1 MDGLPWQ
8 WLVIHHR
15 GGVLIRPW
23 SGQREH
29 SDKRRRSIVAD
40 HGDSSGQTG
49 LADIGENPLL
59 GKGVHDEITA
69 FLGAEKKLQRSA
81 TRGGDESL
89 QVGVPGGDSLLHSL
103 CNESVSQQAVLRR
116 AGGILQGL
124 QADEGDGIIIV
135 VQMLL
140 PRATAPDPAVDQP
153 LLDAMAAIYHRLI
166 DAEFIAE
173 HKGTARGG
181 RVEILSGLVV
191 AKAGAEEALVTPPV
205 SGRKPVTVG
214 NHVSCPF
221 AIRELIRHGMD
232 ERAIDVFVIA
242 EGALGGF
249 LVGPQ
254 PVDPVATE
262 GILGRLRKEF
272 THGGPLRILPG

>member
-1 MDGLPWQ
+1 M
-8 WLVIHHR
+8 
-15 GGVLIRPW
+15 
-23 SGQREH
+23 
-29 SDKRRRSIVAD
+29 
-40 HGDSSGQTG
+40 
-49 LADIGENPLL
+49 
-59 GKGVHDEITA
+59 
-69 FLGAEKKLQRSA
+69 
-81 TRGGDESL
+81 
-89 QVGVPGGDSLLHSL
+89 PGGDSLLHSL

-124 QADEGDGIIIV
+124 QADEGDGIIVV

-140 PRATAPDPAVDQP
+140 SRATAPDPAVDQP
-153 LLDAMAAIYHRLI
+153 LVDAIAAIYHRLI

-205 SGRKPVTVG
+205 PGRKPVAVG
-214 NHVSCPF
+214 SHVSRPF
-221 AIRELIRHGMD
+221 ATRELIRHGMD

-242 EGALGGF
+242 AGAPGGF
-249 LVGPQ
+249 FIGPQ

-262 GILGRLRKEF
+262 GILGWLRQDV
-272 THGGPLRILPG
+272 THGAPLRILLG